1 MNATG
6 TVTLRTVIE
15 SYPYTKGIIDGTYAS
30 PRLHFDFIESK
41 PIIKAFA
48 PMANEQAYDLAEM
61 AIVTFIQAF
70 AEGKAV
76 SLLPVMLL
84 SRFHQASIVRAAR
97 GPIRAP
103 GDLGGKKIGVRSYTQ
118 TTGVWVRG
126 ILHAEYGIDLDSV
139 EHLTT
144 EGGHIKEYVEPANV
158 VRVPADAN
166 FKAMLTDGAVD
177 AWISGPLPADAD
189 VVPLIADA
197 DAAGNAWFDRVGAF
211 PINHMLVMRTALLDE
226 EPGIAQTIFDLFRAN
241 KAAYLDD
248 LRTREPQGADEVFRK
263 KLLDRGVDPIPYGV
277 EALRPSLALV
287 IDYALAQKLIPRRY
301 EVDELFDPRVRNLR

>member
-15 SYPYTKGIIDGTYAS
+15 SYPYTKGIIEGTYAS
-30 PRLHFDFIESK
+30 PRVHFDFIESK

-84 SRFHQASIVRAAR
+84 SRFHHASIVKAAR

-103 GDLGGKKIGVRSYTQ
+103 GDLTGKKIGVRSYTQ

-126 ILHAEYGIDLDSV
+126 ILHAEYGVDLDSV

-144 EGGHIKEYVEPANV
+144 EGGHIKEYVEPPNV
-158 VRVPADAN
+158 VRLPADAA
-166 FKAMLTDGAVD
+166 FKTMLTDGAVD

-189 VVPLIADA
+189 VVPLIDDA
-197 DAAGNAWFDRVGAF
+197 EAAGNAWFDRVGAF

-226 EPGIAQTIFDLFRAN
+226 EPGIAQTIFDLFQAN

-248 LRTREPQGADEVFRK
+248 LRNREPQGADEVFRK